1 MRVCMCVCV
10 YVCMCVRVCDVH
22 AFSITPRH
30 PGINC
35 PADVMATPVASTI
48 EEASLWMRQYCG
60 KLADSDWAAH
70 SAARGGS
77 GEVGNVAAGAEA
89 GGAGGTT
96 ARPPVD
102 FFLLAGNYTLLD
114 LTAWQSGILDLCKER
129 GIGIVVGAPFASG
142 ILARTCD
149 SYRAALDP
157 TFRTR

>member
-10 YVCMCVRVCDVH
+10 CACVRVCDVH

-48 EEASLWMRQYCG
+48 EGASLWMRQYCG

-70 SAARGGS
+70 SAARGD
-77 GEVGNVAAGAEA
+77 VAAGAEA

-157 TFRTR
+157 AAPLNPTFRTC